1 MSNYYLLRMM
11 NHERETAIKL
21 FEDNYIFIGYRDFDK
36 NSQWNYIEKYNKSI
50 DKDKLIEKMINEC
63 GWDCNRKQITSHKK
77 LNKFFQF
84 KIGDTIIIPDT
95 KSFHIV
101 KIIEDIKS
109 FHSIKEKYISDN
121 SKNPDIGFVYKVEK
135 IKDKSGN
142 SYISREKFAE
152 SRLTARLKAINGLL
166 DINDLK
172 KDIEKSKEAFIS
184 NKVIKIDEILKENLR
199 EIVKNTIL
207 KTLEPNKFEN
217 FIKKLMRKLGASQVD
232 IPSKNNKTRAE
243 EQYADVDVIA
253 MFENIK
259 HIIYIQAKFHKGESS
274 KWAVKQLE
282 AYNGEKDID
291 TSYSTSYWAI
301 TSGVFSDE
309 AKKTANDNDKVIRLI
324 DGDELANIILEVG
337 VEGFSDIYD

>member
-11 NHERETAIKL
+11 NHERETAIQL

-50 DKDKLIEKMINEC
+50 DKDRLIEDMIDEC
-63 GWDCNRKQITSHKK
+63 GWDCNGRQIGSHKK

-84 KIGDTIIIPDT
+84 EIGDTIIIPDT

-101 KIIEDIKS
+101 KIIEGIKS
-109 FHSIKEKYISDN
+109 FHSIKENYISKSN
-121 SKNPDIGFVYKVEK
+121 QNPDIGFVYKVEK
-135 IKDKSGN
+135 MRDNNGN
-142 SYISREKFAE
+142 SSISREKFAE
-152 SRLTARLKAINGLL
+152 SKLTARLKAINGLL

-172 KDIEKSKEAFIS
+172 DDIEKSKEAFIN

-199 EIVKNTIL
+199 EVVKNTII

-217 FIKKLMRKLGASQVD
+217 FIKNLMKKLGASQVD
-232 IPSKNNKTRAE
+232 IPNKNDKARAE
-243 EQYADVDVIA
+243 EEYADVDVIA
-253 MFENIK
+253 VFENIK
-259 HIIYIQAKFHKGESS
+259 HIIYIQAKFHEGESS
-274 KWAVKQLE
+274 NWAVKQLE

-309 AKKTANDNDKVIRLI
+309 AKRNDNDNNKVIRLI
-324 DGDELANIILEVG
+324 DGDELANIILEIG
-337 VEGFSDIYD
+337 VEGFSDKDN

>member
-36 NSQWNYIEKYNKSI
+36 NAQWNYIEKYNKAI
-50 DKDKLIEKMINEC
+50 DKDKLIEEMINEC
-63 GWDCNRKQITSHKK
+63 GWECNGRQIGSHKK

-84 KIGDTIIIPDT
+84 EIGDTIIIPDT

-109 FHSIKEKYISDN
+109 FHSIKEKYINDN

-135 IKDKSGN
+135 IRDKNGN